1 MVRTLVLAVV
11 TLGVLA
17 LAAHDTYADCGQW
30 YPFYGYRQPNYL
42 AQPSVVYVQP
52 AAPQAWTTYYA
63 PAPGAV
69 VPAPTVVPQYY
80 YCTAVQHGR
89 GLASLLRVSPAKPEL
104 EGPSGHEVED

>member
-63 PAPGAV
+63 PAPGAA
-69 VPAPTVVPQYY
+69 VPRRPWFRSTIITRRRATRAGAGIPST
-80 YCTAVQHGR
+80 GI
-89 GLASLLRVSPAKPEL
+89 ASQT
-104 EGPSGHEVED
+104 